1 MSQHAPVAAARPAV
15 RTAFRRTAVAA
26 AVLLALTGTA
36 ATATAAAADAPLS
49 GSEATIAVGA
59 RNAVPVVS
67 PDGATAYVAVTE
79 ADNTS
84 TVKAVDTQ
92 SGAVTARLAL
102 GTLQWGA
109 HIVLS
114 ADGSRLYVLDGQRLS
129 VVDTATLTLRATVAL
144 PDQPR
149 PAGWTQGS
157 TSGLAFSP
165 DGSTLYVSQS
175 GPTAYRQNGQ
185 SRILAFA
192 TAQQAFTASVQ
203 IPAPYVGAPAARPG
217 TGDLYVGTSQGV
229 VHLTTAGAAP
239 AVAATVQGTATALD
253 YNLAFTPDGKRLFG
267 LAEIGS
273 GTSTFIDPATD
284 TVTGTFHAGAG
295 AEALES
301 PQVSADGTRIYLT
314 DSTYTSSASVLALDT
329 ATGAP
334 VPADGAGDLDEDNL
348 TGLALGPD
356 GHTFYVTGTVGQT
369 ANLQIVAH

>member
-1 MSQHAPVAAARPAV
+1 MS
-15 RTAFRRTAVAA
+15 RTTTRRTAATAA
-26 AVLLALTGTA
+26 ATA
-36 ATATAAAADAPLS
+36 AATLLVLSGATAATAAAAAAPLS
-49 GSEATIAVGA
+49 GAEATVAVGA
-59 RNAVPVVS
+59 RGAVPVVS
-67 PDGATAYVAVTE
+67 PDGGTAYVAVTE

-109 HIVLS
+109 HPALS
-114 ADGSRLYVLDGQRLS
+114 PDGSRLYVLDGQRLS
-129 VVDTATLTLRATVAL
+129 VVDTATLTLRATLTL

-149 PAGWTQGS
+149 PAGWAAGS

-192 TAQQAFTASVQ
+192 TAQQAFTTSVQ

-217 TGDLYVGTSQGV
+217 TADVYVGTSQGV
-229 VHLTTAGAAP
+229 VHVSAAATAP
-239 AVAATVQGTATALD
+239 AVAATVRGTATNLD

-267 LAEIGS
+267 LAEL
-273 GTSTFIDPATD
+273 GTGASTIIDPATD
-284 TVTGTFHAGAG
+284 TVTSTFQAAGSG
-295 AEALES
+295 DTLEN
-301 PQVSADGTRIYLT
+301 PQVSADGTRLYLA
-314 DSTYTSSASVLALDT
+314 DSNYGTTTASVLALDT

-334 VPADGAGDLDEDNL
+334 VPADGAGDLDEDSL

-356 GHTFYVTGTVGQT
+356 GHTFYVGGTVGQT

>member
-1 MSQHAPVAAARPAV
+1 MTRTTTRTTTGRTAAMLTAAA
-15 RTAFRRTAVAA
+15 AA
-26 AVLLALTGTA
+26 LLALTGTA
-36 ATATAAAADAPLS
+36 AAADTPLS
-49 GSEATIAVGA
+49 GNEATVTVGA
-59 RNAVPVVS
+59 RNAAPVVS
-67 PDGATAYVAVTE
+67 PDGAKAYVAVTE

-102 GTLQWGA
+102 GTLQWSA
-109 HIVLS
+109 HPALS

-129 VVDTATLTLRATVAL
+129 VVDTATLTLLATVTL

-149 PAGWTQGS
+149 PAGWAAGS

-192 TAQQAFTASVQ
+192 TAQQAFTTTVQ

-217 TGDLYVGTSQGV
+217 TGDVYVGTSQGV
-229 VHLTTAGAAP
+229 VHVSAAATTP
-239 AVAATVQGTATALD
+239 TVAATVQGTATNLD
-253 YNLAFTPDGKRLFG
+253 YDLAFTPDGKRLFG
-267 LAEIGS
+267 LAEL
-273 GTSTFIDPATD
+273 GTGASTLIDPATD
-284 TVTGTFHAGAG
+284 AVTTTFHPAGSG
-295 AEALES
+295 DALEN
-301 PQVSADGTRIYLT
+301 PQVSADGTRLYLT
-314 DSTYTSSASVLALDT
+314 DSNYGTSTASVLALDT

-334 VPADGAGDLDEDNL
+334 VPAESAGDLDEDSL

-356 GHTFYVTGTVGQT
+356 GHTFYVGGTVGRN
-369 ANLQIVAH
+369 ANLQIIAH